1 MVELPPRKKR
11 LLPLHPRKKRRS
23 QLAHGDL
30 VVLRI
35 NLLSLHQ
42 VSPEVPHLLL
52 LLLGQLNPLQ
62 VSPAVPH
69 LLLLQL
75 LSQLNPLQVS
85 IAVPHLLLPLQ
96 LSQPQLPLQIKRMR
110 RAMTHGASAEEPAE
124 RALHPKSEKTSV
136 FVEVN
141 SSIIYGIYFKVNCK

>member
-1 MVELPPRKKR
+1 VELLQRKKR

-30 VVLRI
+30 VELRI
-35 NLLSLHQ
+35 NLLS
-42 VSPEVPHLLL
+42 PH
-52 LLLGQLNPLQ
+52 Q

-75 LSQLNPLQVS
+75 LDQLSPHQASV
-85 IAVPHLLLPLQ
+85 AVPHLPLLQ
-96 LSQPQLPLQIKRMR
+96 LLSKLQLPLQIKRMR
-110 RAMTHGASAEEPAE
+110 RVMTPGASAEVPGE
-124 RALHPKSEKTSV
+124 RALHPRSEKTSV